1 MNKPSLV
8 TAFISTKTISVD
20 ALTISLLRGSPFPI
34 TSGVPYL
41 SLSSKLSHEWYF
53 AFAIIFLSL
62 LVTILSPHFSAFA

>member
-20 ALTISLLRGSPFPI
+20 ALTISLLRGSLFPI
-34 TSGVPYL
+34 TSGVPHL
-41 SLSSKLSHEWYF
+41 SLNSKLPHEWYF
-53 AFAIIFLSL
+53 AFAIIFSL